1 MKKLGRI
8 LVLILIGGA
17 IVAAMITSTTR
28 KTPLSEKIW
37 NEGMTLGSLEAKNYF
52 IVYTDLM
59 CPYCNLY
66 AQEVYHNEEEF
77 EQYLAENNILYE
89 VRVTDMLYDANG
101 IEFSRVSAEGAY
113 CANREG
119 KFWDYYHTAL
129 VSLEEDYYK
138 KGIGNSKTAPRI
150 EDMTRDYWKNIAEK
164 AGIGGNFE
172 ACFDNGEA
180 LEEIDKNT
188 TKANSVAYGLPSFA
202 FNKYET
208 SGFDPSWDFSII
220 KELYEAGLKSL

>member
-1 MKKLGRI
+1 MKKLPRI
-8 LVLILIGGA
+8 LAIVLIGG
-17 IVAAMITSTTR
+17 ILLAAMITSTTK

-52 IVYTDLM
+52 IIYTDLM

-77 EQYLAENNILYE
+77 EKYLEENDVLYE
-89 VRVTDMLYDANG
+89 VRVTDMLYESNDLK
-101 IEFSRVSAEGAY
+101 FSRVSAEGAY

-119 KFWDYYHTAL
+119 KFWDYYHAALTA
-129 VSLEEDYYK
+129 LEEDYYNR
-138 KGIGNSKTAPRI
+138 GIGNSKTAPRI
-150 EDMTRDYWKNIAEK
+150 EDMTRDYWKNIAKK
-164 AGIGGNFE
+164 AGIGGKFE
-172 ACFDNGEA
+172 TCFDNGEA

-188 TKANSVAYGLPSFA
+188 AKASSVAYGLPSFV

-208 SGFDPSWDFSII
+208 SGFDPTWDFETI
-220 KELYEAGLKSL
+220 KEMYAAGLK